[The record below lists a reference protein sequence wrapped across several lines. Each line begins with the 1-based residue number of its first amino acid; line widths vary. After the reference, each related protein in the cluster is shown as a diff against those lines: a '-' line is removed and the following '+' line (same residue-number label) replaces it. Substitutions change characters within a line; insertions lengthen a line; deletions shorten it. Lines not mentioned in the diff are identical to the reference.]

1 MRSKSRFA
9 PIASRRKFLYHKE
22 SSMGELNTLY
32 VGNLNYKASKEDLE
46 SLFGEFGE
54 VAKVRLIE
62 KDGIKKGFGF
72 VEFAESAAAK
82 KSKDELDG
90 QEFMGRRLKID
101 FALPKK
107 PRE

>member
-1 MRSKSRFA
+1 
-9 PIASRRKFLYHKE
+9 
-22 SSMGELNTLY
+22 MGESNTLY

-46 SLFGEFGE
+46 ALFGEYGE

-72 VEFAESAAAK
+72 VEFVSTDAAQ
-82 KSKDELDG
+82 KSKEELDG
-90 QEFMGRRLKID
+90 KEYMGRRLKID

-107 PRE
+107 PRESF

>member
-1 MRSKSRFA
+1 
-9 PIASRRKFLYHKE
+9 
-22 SSMGELNTLY
+22 MGELNTLY
-32 VGNLNYKASKEDLE
+32 VCNLNYKASKEDLE

-72 VEFAESAAAK
+72 VEFAESSAAK
-82 KSKDELDG
+82 KSKEELDG
-90 QEFMGRRLKID
+90 KEFMGRRLKID

-107 PRE
+107 PRD